1 MRTFQFHKWFSFQ
14 GFVSFDNPASAQ
26 AAINQMNGF
35 QIGLK
40 RLKVQLK
47 KLRNETNNTSNIN
60 IPSPNQTQT
69 AASNSPNNHNGNS
82 PTTSKKST
90 Y

>member
-47 KLRNETNNTSNIN
+47 LRQQLVIVL
-60 IPSPNQTQT
+60 
-69 AASNSPNNHNGNS
+69 
-82 PTTSKKST
+82 TTIMEIHPQRQRNPHIK
-90 Y
+90 